1 MYVYRIRI
9 LECIRIVR
17 IGTRQQ
23 ATRLCTECMMK
34 NPMNVRVKRL
44 VYANEQSIMYEND
57 VMGPQGRVRDAY
69 LPQQLP
75 SFPSLSAKTIWERFC
90 VIVIVSLLTSEF
102 L

>member
-1 MYVYRIRI
+1 MYIRI

-44 VYANEQSIMYEND
+44 FYANEQSIMYEND